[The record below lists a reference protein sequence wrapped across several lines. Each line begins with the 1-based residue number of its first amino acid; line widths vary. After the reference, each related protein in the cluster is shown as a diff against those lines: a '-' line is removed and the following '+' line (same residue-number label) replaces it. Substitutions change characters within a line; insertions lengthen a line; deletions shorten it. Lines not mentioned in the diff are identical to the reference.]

1 MALKGKSE
9 DTPPKQV
16 RLTELKVSRCL
27 RKSLLFSSV
36 RSKVSSDSE
45 SQVIIMRVFPAV
57 KAEASSCGQD
67 KPFCLRCCANFSKP
81 RLRSAESISTC
92 SMRAIELTAKTF
104 PFSIPMTSFI
114 TCVLCSAR
122 PHFFKTKGTFW
133 LCASST
139 LRKCKTLAPQKHI
152 SDNYAKYNLRNVFES

>member
-1 MALKGKSE
+1 MALNGKSE
-9 DTPPKQV
+9 ETPPKQV
-16 RLTELKVSRCL
+16 RLTELKVSRCF
-27 RKSLLFSSV
+27 RKSLVPSSV

-57 KAEASSCGQD
+57 KAEARSCGQD
-67 KPFCLRCCANFSKP
+67 KPFCLRCS
-81 RLRSAESISTC
+81 ESISTC

-104 PFSIPMTSFI
+104 PLSIPLTSFI
-114 TCVLCSAR
+114 TCVLCSAA

-152 SDNYAKYNLRNVFES
+152 SDNDAKSS